1 VHESWRASLRKL
13 ARHVLSAAT
22 AAGSQ
27 DQVRSTTPV
36 ALQHRV
42 NLISAI
48 LSLSAEPNASDLKAM
63 IAHAARP
70 ARKTVRRARAAR
82 HGDNSGD
89 F

>member
-1 VHESWRASLRKL
+1 MRHESWRASLRKP

-27 DQVRSTTPV
+27 DQIRSAMPV

-42 NLISAI
+42 NLALAI
-48 LSLSAEPNASDLKAM
+48 LSLPAEPNASDLKVM

-70 ARKTVRRARAAR
+70 ARKTVRRSASRARW
-82 HGDNSGD
+82 G
-89 F
+89 